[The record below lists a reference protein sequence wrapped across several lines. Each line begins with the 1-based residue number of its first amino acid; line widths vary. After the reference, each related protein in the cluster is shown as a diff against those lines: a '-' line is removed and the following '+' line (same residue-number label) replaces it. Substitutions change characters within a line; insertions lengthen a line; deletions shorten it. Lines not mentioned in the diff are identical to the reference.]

1 MSTKAD
7 SGGQS
12 LRIASLLPSA
22 TELVCALGA
31 EASLVARSHECD
43 YPAGLSQLPV
53 ITQARFEDGNSREI
67 DDRVQNLVG
76 RGLSVYEVD
85 TDLLRELA
93 PDIILIQDQCKVCA
107 ASLDDIQTAVAE
119 WTGGQPK
126 VVSLSPTALSDVW
139 SDIERV
145 GIALGREDRAAGLLG
160 KLTDRVTDI
169 GERSEGLGAP
179 SVVCLEWFEPLM
191 SAGNWVPELVALA
204 GGENRLAQAG
214 THSPWLEWEALAA
227 ADPDVIVLMPC
238 GFDLARTRSEFEAI
252 RSHSTWRGLR
262 AVADGRIYAT
272 DGNAYFNRP
281 GPRLVDSLEVL
292 AELLHP
298 ETFDFGHAGR
308 GFVHLEDA

>member
-7 SGGQS
+7 SRGRP

-31 EASLVARSHECD
+31 ESLLVARSHECD
-43 YPAGLSQLPV
+43 HPTEVSQLPV
-53 ITQARFEDGNSREI
+53 ITGARFEDGNSREI
-67 DDRVQNLVG
+67 DDRVKDLLG

-93 PDIILIQDQCKVCA
+93 PDIILIQDQCEVCA
-107 ASLDDIQTAVAE
+107 ASLDDIQAALAE
-119 WTGGQPK
+119 WTGGQPR
-126 VVSLSPTALSDVW
+126 VISLSPTALADVW
-139 SDIERV
+139 NDIERV
-145 GIALGREDRAAGLLG
+145 GIALGCKDRAAELRAG
-160 KLTDRVTDI
+160 LTDRVTDI
-169 GERSEGLGAP
+169 GEQSDGLGAP

-227 ADPDVIVLMPC
+227 ADPDVVVLMPC

-252 RSHSTWRGLR
+252 RSHPTWRGLR
-262 AVADGRIYAT
+262 AVAEGRIYAT

-292 AELLHP
+292 AEILHP
-298 ETFDFGHAGR
+298 DTFDFGHAGR
-308 GFVHLEDA
+308 GFVYLGDA